1 MGSYN
6 TYDIHPRIQN
16 FAQAKKHYESVVP
29 IRGDKDKTRP
39 LGRNRRY
46 HRTASIEM
54 PNPDTV
60 NLMYGWGDSKNPL
73 VQWRSDNTFTV
84 TRPTYANAYDPDNL
98 TFFLP
103 QGKFSWI
110 QGRLFIDVPGN
121 KRYLMSAKEEFNF
134 QMIDGQMFMANKPVA
149 YSYRIKRVPMAR
161 VMKEYEPFLDWMQVV
176 LSVQHPLT
184 AKELEF
190 PYDRFVEMAG
200 VKSGKYYSDL
210 TSLLSRG
217 KDEAK
222 RHQAYAESN
231 QRSKLPFA
239 GRGVYG
245 SNSNF
250 HRPSCELLYNWVTSP
265 DAEDWVQAMYVIA
278 MQAGESRYSTG
289 GNYIRH
295 LRIEHAQQY
304 LRNLGIFLNR
314 DDILEKVRLD
324 DGAVPSKQNT
334 KFFTEIRFAL

>member
-1 MGSYN
+1 
-6 TYDIHPRIQN
+6 
-16 FAQAKKHYESVVP
+16 
-29 IRGDKDKTRP
+29 
-39 LGRNRRY
+39 
-46 HRTASIEM
+46 
-54 PNPDTV
+54 
-60 NLMYGWGDSKNPL
+60 
-73 VQWRSDNTFTV
+73 
-84 TRPTYANAYDPDNL
+84 
-98 TFFLP
+98 
-103 QGKFSWI
+103 
-110 QGRLFIDVPGN
+110 
-121 KRYLMSAKEEFNF
+121 MSAKEEFNF

-176 LSVQHPLT
+176 LSVQHPLKT
-184 AKELEF
+184 EELEF
-190 PYDRFVEMAG
+190 PYDRFVGMAG
-200 VKSGKYYSDL
+200 VKPEKYYSDL

-222 RHQAYAESN
+222 RHQAYGESN
-231 QRSKLPFA
+231 QRNKLPFA

-250 HRPSCELLYNWVTSP
+250 HRPSCELLHNWVTSP

-278 MQAGESRYSTG
+278 MQAGESRYTTG
-289 GNYIRH
+289 GFKKH